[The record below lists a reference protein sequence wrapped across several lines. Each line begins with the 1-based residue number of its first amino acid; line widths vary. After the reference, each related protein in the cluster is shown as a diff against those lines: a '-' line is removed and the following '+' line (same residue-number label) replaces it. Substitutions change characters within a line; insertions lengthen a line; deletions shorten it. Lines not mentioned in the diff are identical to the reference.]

1 MQEIEKAALPPSHLA
16 VIREIHRA
24 GSATRVELAKTI
36 GLTPQSLTRI
46 AQQLIDQ
53 GMIIEGER
61 HLGGRGQ
68 PAIPLHIAPG
78 RFVSFGIVIE
88 HNQITCTASELGGE
102 RLVFLRRRGEFAE
115 AEAAQSV
122 SASMLETAA
131 SQAPSNAYALGVGV
145 SISGFFFEEGSRR
158 IISKGD
164 LSGWRSIDLTK
175 TLRPPFPMP
184 VFAEND
190 GRAAAIGQAVDGIGR
205 NLDSFFLLLMTKG
218 IGGGYVHKGELIRGH
233 LGNAG
238 EIGQLLPRYPAT
250 FRPNL
255 DSLCEFLR
263 TKWGGLP
270 SETDIDQAVT
280 NREAA
285 IEEWLDQISA
295 SLGPA
300 LTAVTALLDPKAIIL
315 AGQLPLSVRRAIAA
329 RVHIKGVNFAG
340 FEAPAPELIVD
351 PDSDCLVSGAC
362 ALPVADF
369 LYRVNRTSGGP
380 ANLLVDAN
388 PSTEATMS
396 TDLPRPQ
403 S

>member
-1 MQEIEKAALPPSHLA
+1 MHEIEKAALPTSHVA

-46 AQQLIDQ
+46 TQQLIDQ
-53 GMIIEGER
+53 GMIVEGER
-61 HLGGRGQ
+61 QIAGRGQ
-68 PAIPLHIAPG
+68 PAIPLRIAPG

-88 HNQITCTASELGGE
+88 HNQITCTATELGGE
-102 RLVFLRRRGEFAE
+102 RLVFLRRRGDFAK
-115 AEAAQSV
+115 AKAAQSV
-122 SASMLETAA
+122 SIAMLETAA
-131 SQAPSNAYALGVGV
+131 SQAPADAYALGVGV
-145 SISGFFFEEGSRR
+145 SISGFFFEPGSRR

-164 LSGWRSIDLTK
+164 PSGWRAMDLTR

-190 GRAAAIGQAVDGIGR
+190 GRAAAIGHAVAGIGR
-205 NLDSFFLLLMTKG
+205 HLDSFFLLLMTKG
-218 IGGGYVHKGELIRGH
+218 TGGGYVHKGELIRGH

-238 EIGQLLPRYPAT
+238 EISQLLPRSPAP

-263 TKWGGLP
+263 TKWGALP
-270 SETDIDQAVT
+270 SDPEIDAAIA
-280 NREAA
+280 NHEAA
-285 IEEWLDQISA
+285 IEEWLEQVTT
-295 SLGPA
+295 SLGSA

-329 RVHIKGVNFAG
+329 RVQIKGVNFGG
-340 FEAPAPELIVD
+340 FQAPAPELIVD
-351 PDSDCLVSGAC
+351 PESDCLVSGAC

-369 LYRVNRTSGGP
+369 LYRVNRTHGAAAS
-380 ANLLVDAN
+380 
-388 PSTEATMS
+388 S
-396 TDLPRPQ
+396 
-403 S
+403 